1 MLTEHVTPY
10 NELLRYPNMP
20 EIWDVTEAW
29 GRAALDVEVT
39 RQAAMIAYNNAFL
52 LVAICTAALLP
63 IVLMFRPPKRHA
75 RKREDLTG
83 VAD

>member
-1 MLTEHVTPY
+1 
-10 NELLRYPNMP
+10 MP

-52 LVAICTAALLP
+52 LVAIGTALLLP
-63 IVLMFRPPKRHA
+63 LVLMFRPPKRHA
-75 RKREDLTG
+75 KKAAEHTG
-83 VAD
+83 ISD